1 MGEQPQRAKP
11 RNIVLRADGKTVN
24 VFRRPG
30 QLFVCGFG

>member
-1 MGEQPQRAKP
+1 MDAQPGRPKP

-30 QLFVCGFG
+30 QLFVCGYG